1 MPVCPGSAMNKQPVS
16 YLQTDKRWK
25 DKPYQVKGEKATI
38 GGSGYC

>member
-1 MPVCPGSAMNKQPVS
+1 MNKQPVS